1 MRKLLFVLSF
11 ALGVLCLSEHK
22 AGAQYRSGDTAQGV
36 SYLTLSGA
44 SVFEGENELSKEQLQ
59 DFLSDVNG
67 VDCSRRFLN
76 ARAGYRTGMGLT
88 ISGASVFLVGGT
100 VYLTGLCVAV
110 LGGAESILFFPLSG
124 QLGGNPGVEI
134 AQKGLNLVQVGG
146 YAVLG
151 SLALVAAGVPTLY
164 VCKNRMYDIIN
175 DYNDAN
181 SSRTYSLTFGPQ
193 HHGVGLAL
201 NF

>member
-76 ARAGYRTGMGLT
+76 ARAGYRAGMGLT
-88 ISGASVFLVGGT
+88 ISGAS
-100 VYLTGLCVAV
+100 A
-110 LGGAESILFFPLSG
+110 S
-124 QLGGNPGVEI
+124 
-134 AQKGLNLVQVGG
+134 
-146 YAVLG
+146 
-151 SLALVAAGVPTLY
+151 
-164 VCKNRMYDIIN
+164 
-175 DYNDAN
+175 
-181 SSRTYSLTFGPQ
+181 
-193 HHGVGLAL
+193 
-201 NF
+201 